1 MNKNNKWF
9 ASWFDSPH
17 YHILYKHRDY
27 KEAEFFLKNLTDFL
41 RPKKSD
47 KILDLACGA
56 GRHSIFLNSLG
67 FDVTGVDLSPNSIET
82 ANKLKNDRLKFDVHD
97 MREVY
102 QAEGFN
108 FVFNMFTSF
117 GYFDSNEENIKM
129 IQSIEKTLKTEG
141 VFVLDFFNADR
152 VKRELVKQETKEI
165 DGVQFELTRELVDGK
180 IIKHIEF
187 TEQNERFS
195 FREEVQAIDLEEF
208 QQLFS
213 QSGLKIIATF
223 GDYSLNEFSHQ
234 NSERLILIA
243 KKING

>member
-1 MNKNNKWF
+1 MNKNNTWF

-47 KILDLACGA
+47 KILDLACGS

-82 ANKLKNDRLKFDVHD
+82 ANKSKNDRLKFDVHD

-102 QAEGFN
+102 QEEGFD

-129 IQSIEKTLKTEG
+129 IQSIEQTLKPEG
-141 VFVLDFFNADR
+141 VFVLDFFNANR

-213 QSGLKIIATF
+213 PSGLKIIATF

>member
-1 MNKNNKWF
+1 MNKNNTWF

-47 KILDLACGA
+47 KILDLACGS

-82 ANKLKNDRLKFDVHD
+82 ANKSKNDRLKFDVHD

-102 QAEGFN
+102 QEEGFD

-129 IQSIEKTLKTEG
+129 IQSIEKTLKPEG

-152 VKRELVKQETKEI
+152 VKRELVKQEIKEI

-187 TEQNERFS
+187 TEQNEQFS

-223 GDYSLNEFSHQ
+223 GDYFLNEFSHQ